1 MRRFLW
7 ATPLLFVLIS
17 SAAWADS
24 ASFFLMPNYFGD
36 NFGFEDRS
44 GGMIVDVGGG
54 TEIGFFDG
62 FPDGYTPGSTL
73 GGNTTVSLDFGNV
86 RINGVDHDLDVTT
99 GSLFMSSFTLPT
111 TGAPYVTELVD
122 LSFGVYALVPD
133 TGQFVNV
140 GGDQKGTITFEMGY
154 TGLYYAYGEFTP
166 APAPEPGTFGL
177 ISTGVIGIFSVVRRR
192 LRSSIRLGPTRIV

>member
-7 ATPLLFVLIS
+7 VTPLLFVLMS
-17 SAAWADS
+17 SGAWADS
-24 ASFFLMPNYFGD
+24 VSFFLMPNYFGD
-36 NFGFEDRS
+36 NFGFEQRS

-73 GGNTTVSLDFGNV
+73 GGYTTVFLDSGNV
-86 RINGVDHDLDVTT
+86 RINGVDHDLYVTT

-122 LSFGVYALVPD
+122 LSFGSLAIVLD
-133 TGQFVNV
+133 TGQFIIM

-166 APAPEPGTFGL
+166 APVPEPGSLGL
-177 ISTGVIGIFSVVRRR
+177 IATGVIGILSLARRK
-192 LRSSIRLGPTRIV
+192 LGPPRLGSTRIL